1 MSGFILR
8 LLYIS
13 GPYAP
18 QAYAGSELSAH
29 TLLQSLASSHEVDV
43 LVATDLRHVARPQQL
58 YDG

>member
-1 MSGFILR
+1 MR

-13 GPYAP
+13 GTYAP
-18 QAYAGSELSAH
+18 QAYAGSELRAH